1 MDPQSQAESAPPA
14 PRRVVALLAPT
25 PRAVAVAAEA
35 RRIAGRYDAELSL
48 LHVVSDPDSEPRL
61 RRLLADAAVPDAD
74 SALVV
79 RTGNVTSVVNR
90 YLREVNA
97 DLVVAGALEK
107 EGAVTYL
114 LGSVARNLA
123 RRAPSSVLLLTTP
136 QKESQGF
143 RQIVVAVQYDAVAA
157 ADMVRFAVDFA
168 RRESA
173 NALHIVSEY
182 DHSGLRGAM
191 TDGLDMREAAQ
202 IRSST
207 RAVESLRLATFLE
220 DIDCSGVRLV
230 TTTLEGRAGWEVS
243 QYARRIRADLMVAAA
258 PRHTGLLG
266 RLFQHGI
273 EYAFEELPCALYL
286 YRPMKP
292 R

>member
-1 MDPQSQAESAPPA
+1 MDPQSQPEPVLPA

-48 LHVVSDPDSEPRL
+48 LHVVSDPDSEQRL
-61 RRLLADAAVPDAD
+61 RGILADATVPDVE

-123 RRAPSSVLLLTTP
+123 RRAPSSVLLLTSP
-136 QKESQGF
+136 QKESPGF
-143 RQIVVAVQYDAVAA
+143 RQIVVAVQYDDAA
-157 ADMVRFAVDFA
+157 ADMVRFALDFA
-168 RRESA
+168 RREAASA
-173 NALHIVSEY
+173 IHIVSEY
-182 DHSGLRGAM
+182 ALSGLRGAM

-202 IRSST
+202 VRSST

-230 TTTLEGRAGWEVS
+230 TTTLEGRAGWEAS